1 MIISRTPLRMSFV
14 GGGSDLP
21 SYYREYGGAVVS
33 TAIDKYVYVTMNR
46 KFDSGIRVAYSRVEE
61 VNSVSEIEHQL
72 VRAALNMAGVPG
84 GVEITTVA
92 DIPSRGTGLGS
103 SSSFTVALLHAL
115 YALLGRHSTR
125 QELAEQ
131 ACHVEI
137 DVCGEPIGKQ
147 DQYAAAYGGFN
158 LYEFNPNDTV
168 TVSPVICKP
177 ETIAGIRR
185 QMLVLYTGITRG
197 ASTILK
203 QQSAELATN
212 IDKKSAMKRMVSLCY
227 QLLDEIRNDNLDSFG
242 QILHEVLDAQARHG
256 AWGFHLRHRR
266 LVRDSAQAWRHRG
279 QDSRRRR
286 GRFPRP
292 FRSRGP
298 ARGDTP
304 CAAEIARHSRR
315 LRANGQPD
323 YFLPADV
330 KQSAGQ
336 RGIGLN
342 PYGARSRRQAARAV
356 PHKIIGPPLKT
367 ALELKT
373 AQARNLAASAITP
386 LRRDPHENQSRRL
399 PRLRRAVDD

>member
-33 TAIDKYVYVTMNR
+33 TAIDKYVYVTMNP

-61 VNSVSEIEHQL
+61 VNSVSDIEHQL

-115 YALLGRHSTR
+115 YAFVGRHSTH

-131 ACHVEI
+131 ACHIEI

-203 QQSAELATN
+203 HQSEELATN
-212 IDKKSAMKRMVSLCY
+212 VDKKAAMKRMVSLCY

-242 QILHEVLDAQARHG
+242 QVLHEAWMLKRDMAPGVSTSDIDDWYETARRHG
-256 AWGFHLRHRR
+256 ALGGKILGAGAGGFLALFAPEDRHE
-266 LVRDSAQAWRHRG
+266 AIRHAL
-279 QDSRRRR
+279 
-286 GRFPRP
+286 PK
-292 FRSRGP
+292 
-298 ARGDTP
+298 
-304 CAAEIARHSRR
+304 
-315 LRANGQPD
+315 LRAISVDFERTGSQIIFYQPTSSNH
-323 YFLPADV
+323 PA
-330 KQSAGQ
+330 AG
-336 RGIGLN
+336 
-342 PYGARSRRQAARAV
+342 PRA
-356 PHKIIGPPLKT
+356 
-367 ALELKT
+367 
-373 AQARNLAASAITP
+373 S
-386 LRRDPHENQSRRL
+386 
-399 PRLRRAVDD
+399 

>member
-115 YALLGRHSTR
+115 YAFLGRHSTR

-131 ACHVEI
+131 ACHIEI

-177 ETIAGIRR
+177 ETIAGIRK

-203 QQSAELATN
+203 QQSSELATN
-212 IDKKSAMKRMVSLCY
+212 VDKIVRHEADGLALLSAA
-227 QLLDEIRNDNLDSFG
+227 ERNPERQS
-242 QILHEVLDAQARHG
+242 
-256 AWGFHLRHRR
+256 GF
-266 LVRDSAQAWRHRG
+266 VRPDSA
-279 QDSRRRR
+279 
-286 GRFPRP
+286 
-292 FRSRGP
+292 
-298 ARGDTP
+298 
-304 CAAEIARHSRR
+304 
-315 LRANGQPD
+315 
-323 YFLPADV
+323 
-330 KQSAGQ
+330 
-336 RGIGLN
+336 
-342 PYGARSRRQAARAV
+342 
-356 PHKIIGPPLKT
+356 
-367 ALELKT
+367 
-373 AQARNLAASAITP
+373 
-386 LRRDPHENQSRRL
+386 
-399 PRLRRAVDD
+399 

>member
-177 ETIAGIRR
+177 ETIAGIRK

-212 IDKKSAMKRMVSLCY
+212 VDKKSAMKRMVSLCY
-227 QLLDEIRNDNLDSFG
+227 QLLDEIRNDNLDLFG
-242 QILHEVLDAQARHG
+242 QILHEVLDDQARHG
-256 AWGFHLRHRR
+256 AGGFHLRHRR
-266 LVRDSAQAWRHRG
+266 LVRDCAQARRHRG
-279 QDSRRRR
+279 QNSRRGRR
-286 GRFPRP
+286 RFPRP
-292 FRSRGP
+292 LRARGS

-304 CAAEIARHSRR
+304 CVAEVARHSVDFERT
-315 LRANGQPD
+315 GKPD

-330 KQSAGQ
+330 EQSAWPTG
-336 RGIGLN
+336 R
-342 PYGARSRRQAARAV
+342 
-356 PHKIIGPPLKT
+356 
-367 ALELKT
+367 E
-373 AQARNLAASAITP
+373 AS
-386 LRRDPHENQSRRL
+386 
-399 PRLRRAVDD
+399 